1 MKNPLSRPLNITR
14 DPGSARTAMPRI
26 ILGLAVLA
34 LSIMAISIVSTHASG
49 GGDTITNIE
58 ANLAG
63 ASLNGQVPR
72 GEAEYKVFVS
82 GHRKFETEVFNVN
95 LPSGTVLNVLVDGT
109 RVGGLRIGVLA
120 GELELET
127 EDGQT
132 VPQVNS
138 RTRITV
144 TDQSGNTV
152 VAGSFSNM
160 TPSPSP
166 TPTSSP
172 SPGASPSPS
181 PGSSPSPSPSPSA
194 SPSPSPGASPSPSP
208 SASPSPSPS
217 PSPGSGSDGEVRIEA
232 RLAGSAING
241 LVPKGHARFRS
252 RTDGRRELNVEVE
265 KVNLPAGTVL
275 KVLIDNLQ
283 VGLIVLSSSL
293 ETEIELE
300 SDRGTPVPNITST
313 STAVVTDAQGKTLL
327 SGVFNTTVQL
337 SSGND
342 IDDNRYFVEQHYR
355 DFFDREADDSGL
367 DFWERQITYCGTNA
381 DCIMAARVNTSGAFF
396 LSIEFQETGFLL
408 YRFNKAS
415 FNAMPRRNDFL
426 VEMQAI
432 AQGVV
437 VGVTGWEAKLEE
449 NKRTAAERWANRP
462 EFRARFDALDNRQF
476 VNALFA
482 NAGITANPQ
491 VLEALINGLNVATE
505 TRGTVLRKVAENS
518 DFASKERNPAFVL
531 MQYFGYLH
539 RNPDEGADSDLSGFN
554 FWLKKLN
561 DHSGNF
567 HEAEMVRAFILA
579 SEYRNRFAW

>member
-1 MKNPLSRPLNITR
+1 MKNPKSKPFNITR
-14 DPGSARTAMPRI
+14 VRGSAGTAMSRVI
-26 ILGLAVLA
+26 VSIAVLA
-34 LSIMAISIVSTHASG
+34 LSIMAISIVATHASG

-58 ANLAG
+58 ASLAG
-63 ASLNGQVPR
+63 ASLNGQIPR
-72 GEAEYKVFVS
+72 GQAEYKVFVS

-144 TDQSGNTV
+144 TDPSGNTV

-208 SASPSPSPS
+208 SPSASPSPS
-217 PSPGSGSDGEVRIEA
+217 PSPGSGTEGEIRIEA
-232 RLAGSAING
+232 RLAGAAIGG
-241 LVPKGHARFRS
+241 LLPKGHAKFRS
-252 RTDGRRELNVEVE
+252 RTDGRRKLNVEVE

-283 VGLIVLSSSL
+283 VGQIELSASL
-293 ETEIELE
+293 ETEIELDTE
-300 SDRGTPVPNITST
+300 RGTPIPSITST
-313 STAVVTDAQGKTLL
+313 STAVVTDAQGKTIL
-327 SGVFNTTVQL
+327 SGVFNTSGRSTA
-337 SSGND
+337 GND

-355 DFFDREADDSGL
+355 DFFDREADDNGL
-367 DFWERQITYCGTNA
+367 DFWERQISYCGTDA
-381 DCIMAARVNTSGAFF
+381 ACIERARINTSGAFF
-396 LSIEFQETGFLL
+396 LSIEFQQTGYLL

-415 FNAMPRRNDFL
+415 FGTMPRRNEFL

-437 VGVTGWEAKLEE
+437 VGLAGWEAKLED
-449 NKRTAAERWANRP
+449 NKRAAAERWANRAD
-462 EFRARFDALDNRQF
+462 FKARFDGMTNRQF
-476 VNALFA
+476 VNTLFA
-482 NAGITANPQ
+482 NAGVNPNPQ
-491 VLEALINGLNVATE
+491 VVEDLINGLNVATE

-518 DFASKERNPAFVL
+518 EFARRESNPAFVL

-539 RNPDEGADSDLSGFN
+539 RNPDEGPDHDLSGFN
-554 FWLKKLN
+554 FWLHKLN

-567 HEAEMVRAFILA
+567 HSAEMVRAFILA